1 MSGYFQNKDAT
12 DEVLD
17 EEGWLDTGD
26 IGFRLGDELVVT
38 ARRKDVII
46 VNGRNIWPH
55 DLEFLA
61 ESIPGVRFGNVSAF
75 LR

>member
-1 MSGYFQNKDAT
+1 MSGYFQNKDAI

-26 IGFRLGDELVVT
+26 IGFWLGDELVVT

-46 VNGRNIWPH
+46 VNGRNIW
-55 DLEFLA
+55 
-61 ESIPGVRFGNVSAF
+61 
-75 LR
+75 

>member
-38 ARRKDVII
+38 ARRKDVMV

-55 DLEFLA
+55 DLEF
-61 ESIPGVRFGNVSAF
+61 SQKAF
-75 LR
+75 